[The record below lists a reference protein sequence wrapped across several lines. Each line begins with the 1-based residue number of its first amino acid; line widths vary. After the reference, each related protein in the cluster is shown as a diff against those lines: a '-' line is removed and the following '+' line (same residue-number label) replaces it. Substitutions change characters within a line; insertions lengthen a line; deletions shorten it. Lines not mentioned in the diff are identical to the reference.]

1 MIRILCIAAF
11 LTAPLSSANSSGRM
25 TCALVDPVNWII
37 QEDLTNKLISSG
49 WSVRFIKEDG
59 SCWEV
64 YGTDEEG
71 RRVEGYFHPET
82 GEKLLVAQRGR
93 ILFRAQD

>member
-1 MIRILCIAAF
+1 MIRLLCIAA
-11 LTAPLSSANSSGRM
+11 LLAAPLSSAGATGRM
-25 TCALVDPVNWII
+25 TCAPIERSAWIS
-37 QEDLTNKLISSG
+37 QEDLTRKLTEAG
-49 WSVRFIKEDG
+49 WAVRFMKEDG
-59 SCWEV
+59 GCWEV

-93 ILFRAQD
+93 ILFQATN

>member
-11 LTAPLSSANSSGRM
+11 LTAPLSSANATGRM
-25 TCALVDPVNWII
+25 TCAPVDPAKWIT
-37 QEDLTNKLISSG
+37 QENLTKELTSSG

-59 SCWEV
+59 GCWEV

-71 RRVEGYFHPET
+71 HRVEGYFHPET